1 MSQDPYDPQAERRE
15 RERTWA
21 GLMAAAQEGD
31 ADAYDRLLREL
42 LGPLRAFAMS
52 RLGDAASVDDVVQ
65 NVLLSIHRARHTYR
79 PERPFGPWLWTIAR
93 NAVTDALRAR
103 GVRLRREQPIDA
115 MQGID
120 EPSVEPELPLPMSP
134 ALRAA
139 LDGLP
144 PAQRQAV
151 EFLHLFELSVAE
163 AAARAGVTP
172 GALKVRAHRGYKAL
186 RVALKDEDL

>member
-1 MSQDPYDPQAERRE
+1 MPEERSERRA
-15 RERTWA
+15 RERRWA
-21 GLMAAAQEGD
+21 GLMAAAQGGD
-31 ADAYDRLLREL
+31 APAYEQLLREL
-42 LGPLRAFAMS
+42 LVPLRAFAMS
-52 RLGDAASVDDVVQ
+52 RLGDPASVDDVVQ

-93 NAVTDALRAR
+93 NAVTDSLRAR
-103 GVRLRREQPIDA
+103 STRLRREFPIDA
-115 MQGID
+115 LEGID
-120 EPSVEPELPLPMSP
+120 EPSVEQERPLALSS

-151 EFLHLFELSVAE
+151 EFLHINQLSVAE
-163 AAARAGVTP
+163 AAQRAGVSP

-186 RVALKDEDL
+186 RVALKDLEP